1 MVPNTAFGKE
11 VKKALIDRDESITW
25 LANKVSAQTGKY
37 VDVTLLRKIFIG
49 ERKAKNVRA
58 AICDILELP
67 EEVRNAQD

>member
-49 ERKAKNVRA
+49 ERKATKVRA

-67 EEVRNAQD
+67 EEVRNGQD